1 MTGECCFLGSGLVS
15 FGLAVALSKEA
26 IKNLLDAMQKVSLG
40 IIAVAVGL
48 LSNVLISQDSVEKK
62 AQPELEALLKIR
74 DNVARYTV
82 ASFLA
87 AEQRAALAK
96 SGQPVERRRRQL
108 QGKMKTGIGLLLSND
123 VSFSIPTDFRVTSHI
138 DRQVAER
145 KFSDIQNLEEMRA
158 AWNAIASTKKFWKLD
173 TRPSQAFIQLEKDP
187 TTTLEV
193 EWVDLKEIDEGTSST
208 SDTGVLSLT
217 KNENGRVKANRDGG
231 TVWIDYEFLPA
242 LAGAVDSDKL
252 MKSFGLKDE
261 QRDFLKL
268 AYLSVGVDAKPASFS
283 PALALDPVLG
293 AKTDFADAFP
303 NLEKLPDLY
312 QSQKLRSLG
321 TSLAETVAQQPKA
334 ELEIFGAKLPSDL
347 IALLGLPVLAI
358 LLFQFSAIGF
368 YCASR
373 AKRLDDEDASHWSF
387 TLSSW
392 PFAVVSCGTLFVLP
406 TVAAAFSLWKLLR
419 VHEEMLLPKPVYV
432 VLAIIVSAGSLIAY
446 FSLAQIRSLVRS
458 ESDDFEGAGASIDS
472 GPTLEPSPVNSLST
486 DHDQKR
492 TPN

>member
-1 MTGECCFLGSGLVS
+1 
-15 FGLAVALSKEA
+15 
-26 IKNLLDAMQKVSLG
+26 MQKVSLG

-87 AEQRAALAK
+87 AEQRAALVK

-123 VSFSIPTDFRVTSHI
+123 VSFSIPTDFRVMSHI

-145 KFSDIQNLEEMRA
+145 KFSDIQTLEEMRA

-173 TRPSQAFIQLEKDP
+173 TRPSQAFIELEKDP
-187 TTTLEV
+187 TNTLDV
-193 EWVDLKEIDEGTSST
+193 EWVDLKEIDEGLSST
-208 SDTGVLSLT
+208 SDAGVLSLSR
-217 KNENGRVKANRDGG
+217 NENGRIKANRDGG

-268 AYLSVGVDAKPASFS
+268 AYLSVGVDGKPVSFS

-303 NLEKLPDLY
+303 NLEKLPDVY
-312 QSQKLRSLG
+312 QNQKL
-321 TSLAETVAQQPKA
+321 P
-334 ELEIFGAKLPSDL
+334 
-347 IALLGLPVLAI
+347 
-358 LLFQFSAIGF
+358 
-368 YCASR
+368 
-373 AKRLDDEDASHWSF
+373 
-387 TLSSW
+387 
-392 PFAVVSCGTLFVLP
+392 PF
-406 TVAAAFSLWKLLR
+406 LR
-419 VHEEMLLPKPVYV
+419 VADLACAMQGSNLRLL
-432 VLAIIVSAGSLIAY
+432 ACEASAL
-446 FSLAQIRSLVRS
+446 
-458 ESDDFEGAGASIDS
+458 
-472 GPTLEPSPVNSLST
+472 PLS
-486 DHDQKR
+486 
-492 TPN
+492 